1 MKTTWLPLTHK
12 IPQGFDTD
20 RLRLRP
26 LTIHDAVKDY
36 EAVMSSRAELW
47 EVFGPGTEWPAGSDT
62 RT

>member
-12 IPQGFDTD
+12 IRQGFDTD
-20 RLRLRP
+20 RLRL

-36 EAVMSSRAELW
+36 DAVTRLPRQAPHLYA
-47 EVFGPGTEWPAGSDT
+47 FGSDT